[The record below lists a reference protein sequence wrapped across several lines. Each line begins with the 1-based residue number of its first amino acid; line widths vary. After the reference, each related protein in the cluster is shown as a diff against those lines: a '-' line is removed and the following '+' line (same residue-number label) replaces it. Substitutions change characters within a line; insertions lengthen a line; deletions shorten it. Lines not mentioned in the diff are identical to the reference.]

1 MNLYF
6 VLCIIFVIADLIFL
20 FFGSYHT
27 WSLWFD
33 GLAFWYFFTAFICG
47 SISTRLGY
55 IYYFNK
61 I

>member
-6 VLCIIFVIADLIFL
+6 VICIIFVIADLIFL

-33 GLAFWYFFTAFICG
+33 GLAFWYFFTAFIWLY
-47 SISTRLGY
+47 SDLLWASVL
-55 IYYFNK
+55 F
-61 I
+61 

>member
-33 GLAFWYFFTAFICG
+33 GLAFWYFFTAFIYRKDRK
-47 SISTRLGY
+47 SVV
-55 IYYFNK
+55 
-61 I
+61 

>member
-33 GLAFWYFFTAFICG
+33 GLAFWYFIMAITCGLTATC
-47 SISTRLGY
+47 LGY
-55 IYYFNK
+55 MLYYFN
-61 I
+61 